1 MTLRPRLLDTIAVL
15 AGALLAPA
23 AATAQSATPE
33 PGAWQYSATLY
44 GYLPSISGNTAFPA
58 DSGGVPINIS
68 AQQIIDSL
76 KMTFMGTLEAN
87 NGRWGAFTDIVY
99 VNLGHTKTGSRDFTI
114 GDIGLPV
121 GTTSD
126 LGLDFKATVWTL
138 AGEYRVASDPGLT
151 VDAIAGTRM
160 LDLKQ
165 RLNWTITGSI
175 GPLDPVNRTG
185 KAEADQTVWDGIVGV
200 RGRYA
205 FGAQREWSVPFYLD
219 LGAGQ
224 STMTWQAATGI
235 GYGFK
240 WGELSALYRWLDY
253 DMKSGKAIQGVRM
266 SGPQVGAT
274 FRW

>member
-185 KAEADQTVWDGIVGV
+185 KAEADQTVWDAIVGV
-200 RGRYA
+200 RAAMPSAPSANGRC
-205 FGAQREWSVPFYLD
+205 R
-219 LGAGQ
+219 
-224 STMTWQAATGI
+224 STWTWAPA
-235 GYGFK
+235 
-240 WGELSALYRWLDY
+240 SR
-253 DMKSGKAIQGVRM
+253 
-266 SGPQVGAT
+266 P
-274 FRW
+274 